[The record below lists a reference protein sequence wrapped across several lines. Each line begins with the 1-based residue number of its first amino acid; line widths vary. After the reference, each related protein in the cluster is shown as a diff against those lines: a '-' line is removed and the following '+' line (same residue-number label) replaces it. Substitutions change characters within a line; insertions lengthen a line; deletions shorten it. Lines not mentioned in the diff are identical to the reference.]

1 MSSLSTLNNIIEVTD
16 VTKTYMSGD
25 KPLQVLK
32 RVNLNVKPGEFI
44 VIIGPSGS
52 GKSTLLNMIGALD
65 SPTSGKVYINGTDVN
80 QLNDNQ
86 KAKLRN
92 REIGFIFQ
100 FFNLIP
106 RMDAQSNIELPMAI
120 KGISKKQR
128 NKRALNLL
136 NLVGVEDRADHKP
149 SQLSGGEQ
157 QRVAIA
163 RALANEPNLILADE
177 LTGNLDSKTGDEILH
192 LLRQLNKEE
201 GKTFILITHDPQVA
215 KNVDRLIIF
224 KDGVIE
230 GEEVCA
236 SSAYHHIDVDTA
248 NFSYFQNV
256 IT

>member
-1 MSSLSTLNNIIEVTD
+1 MDYVIETID
-16 VTKTYMSGD
+16 VTKTYMSGGR
-25 KPLQVLK
+25 PLEVLK
-32 RVNLNVKPGEFI
+32 GIDLKVEPGEFMAI
-44 VIIGPSGS
+44 MGPSGS

-65 SPTSGKVYINGTDVN
+65 RPTSGKVYINGTDLS

-86 KAKLRN
+86 IADVRN
-92 REIGFIFQ
+92 TEIGFIFQ

-120 KGISKKQR
+120 KGVSRAQR
-128 NKRALNLL
+128 KKRAMDLL
-136 NLVGVEDRADHKP
+136 NLVGLGDRGHHKP

-163 RALANEPNLILADE
+163 RALANEPNILLADE
-177 LTGNLDSKTGDEILH
+177 LTGNLDSQTGEEIMI

-215 KNVDRLIIF
+215 QNTDRLLSF

-230 GEEVCA
+230 GEKSIKEM
-236 SSAYHHIDVDTA
+236 I
-248 NFSYFQNV
+248 
-256 IT
+256 

>member
-1 MSSLSTLNNIIEVTD
+1 MDYVIETID
-16 VTKTYMSGD
+16 VTKTYMSGGR
-25 KPLQVLK
+25 PLEVLK
-32 RVNLNVKPGEFI
+32 GICLKVEPGEFMAI
-44 VIIGPSGS
+44 MGPSGS

-65 SPTSGKVYINGTDVN
+65 RPTSGKVYINGTDLS

-86 KAKLRN
+86 IADVRN
-92 REIGFIFQ
+92 TEIGFIFQ

-120 KGISKKQR
+120 KGVSRTQR
-128 NKRALNLL
+128 KKRAMDLL
-136 NLVGVEDRADHKP
+136 NLVGLGDRSHHKP

-177 LTGNLDSKTGDEILH
+177 LTGNLDSKTGAEIM
-192 LLRQLNKEE
+192 LLLKQLNKEE

-215 KNVDRLIIF
+215 QNTDRLVSF

-230 GEEVCA
+230 GEKSIKEM
-236 SSAYHHIDVDTA
+236 I
-248 NFSYFQNV
+248 
-256 IT
+256 

>member
-1 MSSLSTLNNIIEVTD
+1 MDYIIETVD
-16 VTKTYMSGD
+16 VTKTYMSGGR
-25 KPLQVLK
+25 PLEVLK
-32 RVNLNVKPGEFI
+32 GVCLKVEPGEFMAI
-44 VIIGPSGS
+44 MGPSGS

-65 SPTSGKVYINGTDVN
+65 RPTSGKVYINGTDLSR
-80 QLNDNQ
+80 LNDNQ
-86 KAKLRN
+86 IADVRN
-92 REIGFIFQ
+92 TDIGFIFQ

-120 KGISKKQR
+120 KGISRTQRKK
-128 NKRALNLL
+128 KATDLL
-136 NLVGVEDRADHKP
+136 NLVGLGDRGHHKP

-177 LTGNLDSKTGDEILH
+177 VTGNLDSKTGDEIIH

-215 KNVDRLIIF
+215 QNTDRLISL

-230 GEEVCA
+230 GEKRLKDM
-236 SSAYHHIDVDTA
+236 I
-248 NFSYFQNV
+248 
-256 IT
+256 